1 MAIPA
6 YPVILTQ
13 ADWNK
18 KKGIMAKLNVRETGL
33 GALMADCERQY
44 KAVAWDKLDVRKALA
59 GGVTG
64 AKAQEGY
71 MAAYNEFTKKVK
83 PLATKVGELQT
94 KAGATET
101 TFRNTKTIPSS
112 TTAHVGKIKEAAKL
126 FEAQLLTVKAE
137 LDAFEKA
144 SALPT
149 VEDSV
154 GAEWFLKLNRVKFYT
169 NARVLA
175 WTTNAD
181 LALSAADGKVN
192 SELKQIQTDAK
203 AELAVFKDRVTKLN
217 ALKSKRLEKKA
228 GIKQAA
234 TLWREAS
241 DAFLVMKPGIQGIV
255 RSWAVTQN
263 SLVGKD
269 GRSKI
274 EAWEHEHANA
284 MALHKEVERIL
295 HQEEVLIN
303 PLDEHIDQ
311 IAR

>member
-13 ADWNK
+13 ADWTK
-18 KKGIMAKLNVRETGL
+18 KKGLFAKAKETGL
-33 GALMADCERQY
+33 GALMTECERQY
-44 KAVAWDKLDVRKALA
+44 KAVAWVKFDVSKALA
-59 GGVTG
+59 GGATG
-64 AKAQEGY
+64 DQARTGY
-71 MAAYNEFTKKVK
+71 MEAYNEFAKKVK
-83 PLATKVGELQT
+83 PLADKVGDLNA
-94 KAGATET
+94 KAIATET
-101 TFRNTKTIPSS
+101 TFRNSKLIPSS
-112 TTAHVGKIKEAAKL
+112 STAHVTKIKDASKL
-126 FEAQLLTVKAE
+126 FEAQLLAVKGE
-137 LDAFEKA
+137 LDAFQKVT
-144 SALPT
+144 ALPT

-154 GAEWFLKLNRVKFYT
+154 GSAWFANLNKVKFYT

-181 LALSAADGKVN
+181 LAISAGDGKVN
-192 SELKQIQTDAK
+192 SELKGIQADAK

-263 SLVGKD
+263 HLAG
-269 GRSKI
+269 SKEKI
-274 EAWEHEHANA
+274 TTWEQQHSAA
-284 MALHKEVERIL
+284 MALHKEVEQIL
-295 HQEEVLIN
+295 HHEEVLIN
-303 PLDEHIDQ
+303 PLDEHIDE

>member
-1 MAIPA
+1 MAIPP

-13 ADWNK
+13 SDWNK
-18 KKGIMAKLNVRETGL
+18 KKGLFAKAAGETGL
-33 GALMADCERQY
+33 GALMTECERQY
-44 KAVAWDKLDVRKALA
+44 KAVAWAKLDVRKALA
-59 GGVTG
+59 GGATG
-64 AKAQEGY
+64 GQAQQGY
-71 MAAYNEFTKKVK
+71 AEAYNEFTKKVK
-83 PLATKVGELQT
+83 PLAAKVGELET
-94 KAGATET
+94 KAIAAET
-101 TFRNTKTIPSS
+101 KFRNTKTIPSS
-112 TTAHVGKIKEAAKL
+112 STAHVTKVKEAAKL

-154 GAEWFLKLNRVKFYT
+154 GTEWFLKLNRIKFYT
-169 NARVLA
+169 NTRVLA

-181 LALSAADGKVN
+181 LAISADDGKVN
-192 SELKQIQTDAK
+192 SELKQIQADAK

-274 EAWEHEHANA
+274 EAWEHQHANA

-311 IAR
+311 IAH

>member
-1 MAIPA
+1 MAIPP

-18 KKGIMAKLNVRETGL
+18 KKGLFAKAAGETGL
-33 GALMADCERQY
+33 GALMTECERQY
-44 KAVAWDKLDVRKALA
+44 KAVAWTKLDVRKALA
-59 GGVTG
+59 GGATG
-64 AKAQEGY
+64 AQAQEGY
-71 MAAYNEFTKKVK
+71 MEAYNEFTKKVK
-83 PLATKVGELQT
+83 PLATKVTELQT
-94 KAGATET
+94 KAGVTET
-101 TFRNTKTIPSS
+101 KFRNTKTIPSS
-112 TTAHVGKIKEAAKL
+112 STAHVTKVKEAAKL
-126 FEAQLLTVKAE
+126 FSAQLLTVKAE
-137 LDAFEKA
+137 LDAFQTA
-144 SALPT
+144 AAHPT

-154 GAEWFLKLNRVKFYT
+154 GTDWFLKLNRIKFYT

-175 WTTNAD
+175 WTSNAE
-181 LALSAADGKVN
+181 LPISAEDGKVN

-203 AELAVFKDRVTKLN
+203 AELAVFKDRVAKLN
-217 ALKSKRLEKKA
+217 ALKTKRLEKKA

-263 SLVGKD
+263 NLVGRD
-269 GRSKI
+269 GRAKI
-274 EAWEHEHANA
+274 ETWERQHANA

-303 PLDEHIDQ
+303 PLDEHIDE